1 MHTHMHAALENN
13 TRNLLF
19 DNSGTASH
27 MYWTLRCIKQCKKS
41 NTLATEHLMGI
52 NQCASPPPKLPMGL
66 PGIPPGRNSCQQ
78 SGIDF
83 LQRRGNGRY
92 DGYRSGRRHEHGHDD
107 RPRRHFSYGR
117 AANNI
122 SVDSWILPW
131 APLCTPW
138 SPAWKQPCKRP

>member
-1 MHTHMHAALENN
+1 MQRWKTILATYCTTTVAPPRTCIGHCAASNN
-13 TRNLLF
+13 V
-19 DNSGTASH
+19 
-27 MYWTLRCIKQCKKS
+27 KS
-41 NTLATEHLMGI
+41 PIRWRPNTLWESD
-52 NQCASPPPKLPMGL
+52 QCASPPPKLPMGL
-66 PGIPPGRNSCQQ
+66 PGIPQGRNSCQQ

-92 DGYRSGRRHEHGHDD
+92 DGYRPGRRHEHGHDD

-138 SPAWKQPCKRP
+138 TPAWTQPCKRP